1 MIRDFLL
8 GFVKIHILHH
18 ATEQPVYGA
27 WLIEELA
34 EHGYQLSPGTLY
46 PILHSLEKEGLLSHR
61 EQVVAGKRRKYYTA
75 TVPGREAL
83 AEARSRIRELVDEVL
98 EEGHAPAPQP
108 SKKKRKSS

>member
-8 GFVKIHILHH
+8 GFVKVHILHH
-18 ATEQPVYGA
+18 AAEQPIYGA

-46 PILHSLEKEGLLSHR
+46 PILHGLEQEGLLNHR

-75 TVPGREAL
+75 TAAGREAL
-83 AEARSRIRELVDEVL
+83 GEARARIRELVNEVL
-98 EEGHAPAPQP
+98 EEHPRHGPPRPAV
-108 SKKKRKSS
+108 KRKSY